1 MGISEPLEASRGHA
15 FATHAPSI
23 SSAASTMG
31 GGRVRFVRLIRRPGE
46 SYGFSLRG
54 GREHG
59 TGFFISHVEVGS
71 EAYMQ
76 GLRVRKQRFC
86 SSYFFIVFLFVCYY
100 WWCYYCRFFK
110 YWCCYYYWCCWS
122 ECYWLCWSYS
132 DDDKSRCDGMR
143 NITIRWRKL

>member
-86 SSYFFIVFLFVCYY
+86 SSFFIVFLFVTIIGGVIIVVFLSIGVVIITGVVGGNVIGY
-100 WWCYYCRFFK
+100 
-110 YWCCYYYWCCWS
+110 
-122 ECYWLCWSYS
+122 
-132 DDDKSRCDGMR
+132 DGYIAMMIKVDVMGR
-143 NITIRWRKL
+143 EI